1 MTITK
6 LPYPL
11 MALLVQTGDTY
22 QRLIEQTAIGTY
34 KGMTGPIAEGA
45 LYLLVMIYSII
56 GNFGLAIILV
66 AILVRLLLLSLTM
79 AQIRTMQAQQYLGPL
94 TKKIQQRHKGDKQTQ
109 NQLMMQLYQK
119 FKLNPL
125 AGCLGMAVQLPIFFG
140 IYRALYDR
148 IFLGHSFLGMQLLF
162 PMNLYFARSFG
173 GSGVDLQKIFDYINT
188 AGLQSH
194 LWQWW
199 ALPGTKEH
207 GWQFGWGACPLERTH
222 DLATAAQWAAQAGI
236 QHCNKVYE
244 WALYWPAL
252 ALVVLYVGST
262 FVMQNVMRRANEP
275 DPAVKALFEADKQK
289 NNDGKPQAP
298 DIGEQMQKQMK
309 FMTVFLVVIA
319 FILSAGALLY
329 FMVQNLLMIAEYTY
343 LPRLTKMHHSAD
355 DVRELMDAIDKG
367 KLIAGGNAQAD
378 AEEGGIAQAP
388 LRRSQNRGFKKK

>member
-1 MTITK
+1 M
-6 LPYPL
+6 
-11 MALLVQTGDTY
+11 QTGETY

-45 LYLLVMIYSII
+45 LYILVLIYSYI

-66 AILVRLLLLSLTM
+66 AVLVRLLLLSLTM

-94 TKKIQQRHKGDKQTQ
+94 TKKIQQRYKGDKQTQ

-140 IYRALYDR
+140 IYRALYDP

-162 PMNLYFARSFG
+162 PMNLYYVRSFG
-173 GSGVDLQKIFDYINT
+173 SGTNLQALIFNYIEANN
-188 AGLQSH
+188 
-194 LWQWW
+194 LWPQVWRW
-199 ALPGTKEH
+199 ELVR
-207 GWQFGWGACPLERTH
+207 GA
-222 DLATAAQWAAQAGI
+222 
-236 QHCNKVYE
+236 KVYD

-252 ALVVLYVGST
+252 ALVVLYIGST

-275 DPAVKALFEADKQK
+275 DPEVKAVFEADKQK

-298 DIGEQMQKQMK
+298 DVGEQMQKQMK
-309 FMTVFLVVIA
+309 FMSVFLVVIA

-343 LPRLTKMHHSAD
+343 LPRMTKMHHSAD
-355 DVRELMDAIDKG
+355 EVRELMDAIDKG
-367 KLIAGGNAQAD
+367 KLLAGD
-378 AEEGGIAQAP
+378 AAEPAEGEEDIAQAP
-388 LRRSQNRGFKKK
+388 LRRSRNRGFKKK